1 MQSPAPERSTH
12 LRRPPNGPP
21 IVDERIKLNLII
33 LETDDF
39 VEPGRARLRGRRLQ
53 HILEVQRAA
62 PGDSLRVGLLDGRI
76 GNGRVIAQ
84 SEDCMELSVT
94 LDRPAPA
101 PLPLTLVLALPRPKM
116 LKRTIQH
123 VTALGVKR
131 LYLVNAWRVEK
142 SYWQTPWLEADRL
155 REQCLLGLEQAV
167 DTAMPQIELRKRF
180 KPFIEDE
187 LPEIAAGSRKLVA
200 HPVTDAPCPVAVD
213 ESTTLAVGPEGGF
226 IPYEVEKL
234 REQGFA
240 AVHLGPR
247 ILRVETAIPVL
258 LGRLFPGR

>member
-1 MQSPAPERSTH
+1 M
-12 LRRPPNGPP
+12 
-21 IVDERIKLNLII
+21 NLII
-33 LETDDF
+33 LEAGDF
-39 VEPGRARLRGRRLQ
+39 VVPGRVQLRGRRLQ
-53 HILEVQRAA
+53 HIRQVHRAA
-62 PGDSLRVGLLDGRI
+62 AGDTLRVGLLDGEI
-76 GNGRVIAQ
+76 GSGRVTAQ
-84 SEDCMELSVT
+84 SEDCIELAVQLERS
-94 LDRPAPA
+94 APA

-123 VTALGVKR
+123 VTALGAKKI
-131 LYLVNAWRVEK
+131 YLINAYRVEK
-142 SYWQTPWLEADRL
+142 SYWQTPWLDADKL

-180 KPFIEDE
+180 KPFVEDE

-200 HPVTDAPCPVAVD
+200 HPVTETPCPVDIA
-213 ESTTLAVGPEGGF
+213 EQTTLAVGPEGGF

-234 REQGFA
+234 QEQGFE

-258 LGRLFPGR
+258 LGRLFPGH